1 VVTCT
6 QVAVT
11 EVMEALA
18 LFRKMVQQI
27 PGTAGRLA
35 VPQKQAMLV
44 VAALWSS
51 VTTERRKD
59 VKK

>member
-1 VVTCT
+1 
-6 QVAVT
+6 
-11 EVMEALA
+11 MEALA